1 MKRSY
6 RPAPIVDDV
15 LANILRRRPNPVE
28 KLMQDQGLSIFLQ
41 ALSHANDNI
50 IEKGRIAR
58 LECGH
63 FVITKGVTAARCARC
78 GEMIRSG
85 YDYEGF
91 RQQLKPDEFN
101 WPDDPLREL
110 NQGGAERQAD
120 NSVASVGSCGEML

>member
-1 MKRSY
+1 MR
-6 RPAPIVDDV
+6 
-15 LANILRRRPNPVE
+15 
-28 KLMQDQGLSIFLQ
+28 DQGLPFFLQ
-41 ALSHANDNI
+41 VISRADNDFTEN
-50 IEKGRIAR
+50 GRIAR